1 MSWYKKLCEYFP
13 QEEMKS
19 EEHIK
24 MLLNHDK
31 KDYFLDEGKHHILL
45 YAERENFI
53 FVDYLY
59 VMSSA
64 RGNGTGKKVLDKL
77 KLKGKPIFLEVEPVD
92 ENETDTEKRLR
103 FYKREG
109 FNHANTVSYIKN
121 SLATNEDVE
130 LEILYWSPEP
140 NKVMDE
146 DVLNGMKA
154 VYREL
159 HTYKDEELY
168 GGKYRPTEKA
178 LKIKENKS
186 DILKEIG
193 VRI

>member
-1 MSWYKKLCEYFP
+1 MSWYQKLCEYFP
-13 QEEMKS
+13 KEEMKS
-19 EEHIK
+19 EEHIN

-31 KDYFLDEGKHHILL
+31 KDYFLDEGKSHILL

-59 VMSSA
+59 VMSNS
-64 RGNGTGKKVLDKL
+64 RGNGTGKKVLEKL
-77 KLKGKPIFLEVEPVD
+77 KLKGKLIFLEVEPAD
-92 ENETDTEKRLR
+92 EAEEDTARRLR

-109 FNHANTVSYIKN
+109 FKHANTVSYIKN

-130 LEILYWSPEP
+130 LELLYWSPEP
-140 NKVMDE
+140 NADMDQE
-146 DVLNGMKA
+146 VLRAMQE

-159 HTYKDEELY
+159 HTYKDEQLY

-178 LKIKENKS
+178 LKIKEDKL
-186 DILKEIG
+186 DILKEITS
-193 VRI
+193 

>member
-13 QEEMKS
+13 KEEMKS

-45 YAERENFI
+45 YAEKDDFI

-59 VMSSA
+59 VMSHA

-77 KLKGKPIFLEVEPVD
+77 KMKGKTIFLEVEPV
-92 ENETDTEKRLR
+92 NESEMDTEKRLR

-109 FNHANTVSYIKN
+109 FQHANTVSYIKN

-140 NKVMDE
+140 DTVMDL
-146 DVLNGMKA
+146 DILNGMQEI
-154 VYREL
+154 YREL

-178 LKIKENKS
+178 LKIKENKL
-186 DILKEIG
+186 DILKEITS
-193 VRI
+193 